1 MSRVREAQKIN
12 AALIKKGWKRNVG
25 GKHVRYAF
33 LDVDGKESVIKTMIS
48 HGMSGTALSE
58 DLMSK
63 MARQLHLTK
72 QQFLDL
78 IDCRLSEEGYRECLR
93 DLGILK

>member
-1 MSRVREAQKIN
+1 LFTGNTRQSREVH
-12 AALIKKGWKRNVG
+12 AALVKKGFICNQA
-25 GKHVRYAF
+25 GKHVHYIFSKKIR
-33 LDVDGKESVIKTMIS
+33 TMIS
-48 HGMSGTALSE
+48 HSNTGKTLNSFLVA
-58 DLMSK
+58 K
-63 MARQLHLTK
+63 MAKQLHLTK